1 VTLCSLELRGRTT
14 RFYGSKLLLSF
25 SGRAIGQT
33 TALPPDPPIAL
44 RRNPPDSQERRS
56 HLSKLWGFRASRLRR
71 FLLRDDRED
80 PRDVGEDVRPT
91 AGLGIACFSQVH
103 RSLFD
108 MLDATPQL
116 NQTIEDVLEVVA
128 VIDRSGLTKLDS
140 QQEGLRDPIAPS
152 RDSSS
157 TTWTAGLATCHR

>member
-1 VTLCSLELRGRTT
+1 
-14 RFYGSKLLLSF
+14 
-25 SGRAIGQT
+25 
-33 TALPPDPPIAL
+33 
-44 RRNPPDSQERRS
+44 
-56 HLSKLWGFRASRLRR
+56 
-71 FLLRDDRED
+71 
-80 PRDVGEDVRPT
+80 
-91 AGLGIACFSQVH
+91 
-103 RSLFD
+103 